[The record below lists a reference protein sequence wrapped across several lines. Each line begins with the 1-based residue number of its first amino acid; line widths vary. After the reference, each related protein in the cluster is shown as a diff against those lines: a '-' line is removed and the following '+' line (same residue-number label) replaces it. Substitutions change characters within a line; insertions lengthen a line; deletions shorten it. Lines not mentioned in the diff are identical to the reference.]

1 MYSYII
7 EYNGDNIQNQ
17 TEEKSMKKQ
26 ARRGYAWTLIVSA
39 LLVVFMLCMSS
50 GTVLAGSAEESGDG
64 AAPRLEIKYKN
75 FSYSDSTYVLF
86 AVNCENFSASEHPVK
101 MLFWEEPQI
110 TGGYLK
116 DTEKYEA
123 ESKGTNKIG
132 GVPHEIFYSD
142 GIAPKNLI
150 DRIYCR
156 AYTEIDGVT
165 YYSEPV
171 KYSPILFLR
180 NMALSPTQSE
190 VNVNIANAL
199 LNYAACAQIKFD
211 HQTDDLATDTHYY
224 IELENAVLDDGF
236 AYGLYKEN
244 EVLHLKAQIPE
255 GESFAKWL
263 DDEDNVL
270 GTEPEIDITLDRDM
284 TVRAVVSS
292 DPAYCDHDFGEWIEA
307 ADATCTEDGVVGHY
321 HCDLCEHDFDAD
333 HALISGPV
341 VIPALGHDLVH
352 VDAKPATCV
361 DGWTAY
367 DYCTRCDYTEGY
379 ELLPAID
386 PHSYEETVVEPA
398 GEARGYTHHVCSVC
412 GDEYNSDFDYSLYS
426 GVDFTTAG
434 KFAIPYN
441 FDSSVYTIE
450 ASVQLDPDYSQRAGV
465 ILGNYDGKNPGFN
478 LEIYTNGHPRLF
490 FMTDKDTKYDYV
502 FDTDIRGEDVVNI
515 AITLERGV
523 AKLYID
529 GQLAETKE
537 LADFAMPQIKRT
549 LVLGGDNRT
558 GNSQSFKGT
567 VYSASVFRD
576 IRTEEE
582 INADLILANA
592 DDPNC
597 CVSYNLLDAGSLIG
611 STELD
616 EILDYAQVTNAE
628 ELVYHAGH
636 GTRSIEVMNDIVLDR
651 TVYVIS
657 DVTLFSNSDVSIIRD
672 PDFFS
677 DMFVIGEN
685 SAGRNLI
692 LDGIICKLD
701 LGKPEAEGTLTIDG
715 NKENVTDDVFGSI
728 VYINNSGTLN
738 IHENAVLANNKKV
751 SNARSLGM
759 QQYYGSMVGGAAIV
773 NINGVVTMDGGVIRD
788 NETNFD
794 DPGAGDTTNELY
806 LQSCYGGAI
815 FNNSNFTMTG
825 GMITGNSGYY
835 GGAIANF
842 QECKILGGVF
852 DGNFTSHA
860 GGAIYVYNSEGR
872 VLTVGS
878 ENGDPDDVIFRN
890 NYTTVSSGGA
900 IYSGAKCYTLI
911 YGGCT
916 FDSNTTPGNGGA
928 VYLANCGEIGP
939 GAVFTNNH
947 AGTGGAVYIT
957 ASASDRRT
965 TKLTGVT
972 FDGNTAKYGA
982 AAAIVGGDTTVT
994 DCVAINNSVT
1004 VHGAAYYINR
1014 LSDNTGADV
1023 VMTGGRI
1030 ENNTSGG
1037 EAGALFAD
1045 LNCTVSISGTQMKDN
1060 SSVGNGGA
1068 ISLHGVKKLELTN
1081 VTFTGNSTSTTTPE
1095 EGAGV
1100 SGNGGALYASY
1111 RTVTD
1116 DTDPENPVTTRVA
1129 STVTAK
1135 DCTFE
1140 NNHSDGSGGALMA
1153 IDYDNATTVIKATGC
1168 TFTGNTANSH
1178 GGAAHISAT
1187 TAEFTDCG
1195 FSGNTSNAN
1204 GGAVY
1209 NNSRATLISNGCS
1222 FENNRSENTQYGG
1235 GAIYFT
1241 NSTGKFNDAVFKE
1254 NGSNVNG
1261 GAIAAYTTSTVELTD
1276 VTAEGNS
1283 ANANGGFLYAFN
1295 SAVTVKA
1302 SQGKRSVI
1310 GGADNGNTATG
1321 GGGIYCDTH
1330 ATLNISDTDLTYNA
1344 TKGSGGA
1351 LYFVEATGT
1360 VNNCVMSHNDSGIN
1374 GADSYGGAIL
1384 AGYGSNVTIT
1394 DSEISDNTAT
1404 AWAGGMYIRHKSET
1418 LGTTVTAI
1426 RTTFGNNSATA
1437 STAESGK
1444 GGAVLVREY
1453 CTFNADNCTF
1463 DGNSASGYGGAIY
1476 IDTNGTADVSDST
1489 FNGNSTGSGDG
1500 GAIYAN
1506 KNVILDITGTEFT
1519 GNTSSGTGGAVY
1531 ANTNATLTVDGSLF
1545 DGNTSVGIGGAYYSN
1560 SAAATM
1566 TDTDFTNNSTTG
1578 TSAWYGGAIYT
1589 NGTSRLT
1596 MTECEFR
1603 GNNNTHGT
1611 GGAICV
1617 RGTGSLELDGCL
1629 FEENYTAGVGGAVH
1643 VFGITATIK
1652 NTTFNNNRSNTTGG
1666 ALQIGKDENDNSSA
1680 TVTDCTFSGNNAV
1693 GGGAIYVKKGASADI
1708 TGTALT
1714 ANTAGSTGGGAVY
1727 TEAGTTLNISDSTL
1741 SKNTVPG
1748 SGGAIYAK
1756 ESAVCTIDNTVIT
1769 ENTAGYGGAM
1779 IIYGADVRLAGGEIS
1794 GNSGTSGQ
1802 GGAIYLRQGGNGE
1815 QGLLDAD
1822 GTIFGSNV
1830 CAGGSGGGAV
1840 YVNTNSHFTAENAT
1854 FDGNSAVGGG
1864 AVFVNSSTSS
1874 FEAVNCIFNEN
1885 TATGQGG
1892 AVYSNSSNTNFNGC
1906 TFTGN
1911 SGMGDGSYYAGA
1923 VYMNGT
1929 SVSVIDDCV
1938 FNDNHIEKYA
1948 GGAICARGTVSLTI
1962 NGSEFNG
1969 NRSKAAG
1976 GAIYIFE
1983 TANAVITD
1991 TEFNGNASTNNTG
2004 GAIQL
2009 GRSDNSD
2016 AATLTLNGCTF
2027 TSNSATNG
2035 GALALYGKVSLTAVD
2050 TDFISNSATNLGG
2063 AVYLY
2068 LDGTDA
2074 TFTNCRFEGNTST
2087 GNGGAIYHSCAT
2099 NMTWTNVTVK
2109 NNESG
2114 AKGDAVYVTNGSG
2127 KNTHFTINSA
2137 TFDQNGGDPINIGNT
2152 GAYVTVTAAGVTDVN
2167 NDPVDFSLLIIGT
2180 LTNVTYV

>member
-1 MYSYII
+1 
-7 EYNGDNIQNQ
+7 
-17 TEEKSMKKQ
+17 MKKQ
-26 ARRGYAWTLIVSA
+26 TMRRNAWILIVSA
-39 LLVVFMLCMSS
+39 LLAVFMLCMSS
-50 GTVLAGSAEESGDG
+50 GTVLAGSAEESGTD

-86 AVNCENFSASEHPVK
+86 AVNCENFSASENPVR
-101 MLFWEEPQI
+101 MLFWDEPQI
-110 TGGYLK
+110 TGGYIRG
-116 DTEKYEA
+116 TEKYETG
-123 ESKGTNKIG
+123 SRGTNRIN
-132 GVPHEIFYSD
+132 GVPHEIFYSN

-190 VNVNIANAL
+190 INVNIANAL

-211 HQTDDLATDTHYY
+211 HETSDLATDTHYY

-263 DDEDNVL
+263 DDEDNIL
-270 GTEPEIDITLDRDM
+270 GTDPEIDITLDRDM

-292 DPAYCDHDFGEWIEA
+292 DPAYCDHDYGEWIDA
-307 ADATCTEDGVVGHY
+307 SDATCTEDGVIGHY

-333 HALISGPV
+333 HVLISGPV
-341 VIPALGHDLVH
+341 IIPALGHDLVH
-352 VDAKPATCV
+352 VDAKPATCT

-379 ELLPAID
+379 QLLPATD
-386 PHSYEETVVEPA
+386 PHSYEETVIEPS

-412 GDEYNSDFDYSLYS
+412 GDEYNSDFDYSLYA
-426 GVDFTTAG
+426 GADFTTVG

-441 FDSSVYTIE
+441 FDSSVYTLE

-465 ILGNYDGKNPGFN
+465 ILGNYDGTNPGFN
-478 LEIYTNGHPRLF
+478 FEIYTNGHPRLF
-490 FMTDKDTKYDYV
+490 FMIDKNTKYDYV
-502 FDTDIRGEDVVNI
+502 FDADIRSENVVNM
-515 AITLERGV
+515 AITLESGV

-529 GQLAETKE
+529 GQLTETKE
-537 LADFAMPQIKRT
+537 LADFSIPQVKRT

-558 GNSQSFKGT
+558 GNSQSFKGV
-567 VYSASVFRD
+567 VYSASIFRD

-582 INADLILANA
+582 INADLILADA
-592 DDPNC
+592 VDPNC
-597 CVSYNLLDAGSLIG
+597 CVSYNIIDAGSLIG
-611 STELD
+611 NTELG

-628 ELVYHAGH
+628 ELEYHAGH
-636 GTRSIEVMNDIVLDR
+636 GTRNIEVMNDIVLDR

-657 DVTLFSNSDVSIIRD
+657 GIRLFSNSDVSIIRD
-672 PDFFS
+672 PDFYS

-692 LDGIICKLD
+692 LDGIICVLD
-701 LGKPEAEGTLTIDG
+701 LGKTDAEGILTIDG
-715 NKENVTDDVFGSI
+715 NKENVTGDVFGSI
-728 VYINNSGTLN
+728 IYINNSGTLN
-738 IHENAVLANNKKV
+738 IHDNAVLANNRKV

-759 QQYYGSMVGGAAIV
+759 QQYYGNMVGGAAIV

-860 GGAIYVYNSEGR
+860 GGAIYVYNAEGR
-872 VLTVGS
+872 MLTIGS
-878 ENGDPDDVIFRN
+878 ENGDPDDIIFRN

-900 IYSGAKCYTLI
+900 VYSGAKCYTII

-928 VYLANCGEIGP
+928 VYIGNYGEIGP
-939 GAVFTNNH
+939 GTVFTNNH

-957 ASASDRRT
+957 ANASDRRT

-982 AAAIVGGDTTVT
+982 AAAIIGGETTVT

-1004 VHGAAYYINR
+1004 VHGAAYYINH
-1014 LSDNTGADV
+1014 LSDNTGANV

-1045 LNCTVSISGTQMKDN
+1045 LNCTVKIDGTQMKDN

-1068 ISLHGVKKLELTN
+1068 ISLHGVKKLELAN

-1095 EGAGV
+1095 EGTGV
-1100 SGNGGALYASY
+1100 SGNGGAVYASY

-1116 DTDPENPVTTRVA
+1116 NTDPENPVTTRVA
-1129 STVTAK
+1129 SSVTVEN
-1135 DCTFE
+1135 CTFE

-1153 IDYDNATTVIKATGC
+1153 IDYDNVTTVVKATGC
-1168 TFTGNTANSH
+1168 TFADNTANSH

-1187 TAEFTDCG
+1187 TAEFINCD
-1195 FSGNTSNAN
+1195 FIGNTSNAN

-1209 NNSRATLISNGCS
+1209 NNGRATFISDGCS
-1222 FENNRSENTQYGG
+1222 FEGNRSENTQYGG
-1235 GAIYFT
+1235 GAIYLT
-1241 NSTGKFNDAVFKE
+1241 NSTGNFSSAEFTGNE
-1254 NGSNVNG
+1254 SNVNG

-1276 VTAEGNS
+1276 VTATGNT
-1283 ANANGGFLYAFN
+1283 ANANGGFLYAYN
-1295 SAVTVKA
+1295 STITVKA
-1302 SQGKRSVI
+1302 SEGGRNVI
-1310 GGADNGNTATG
+1310 GEIDNGNTASG
-1321 GGGIYCDTH
+1321 GGGFYCDTNSV
-1330 ATLNISDTDLTYNA
+1330 LNISDTDITYNM
-1344 TKGSGGA
+1344 TRGSGGA

-1404 AWAGGMYIRHKSET
+1404 AWAGGLYIRQKSET
-1418 LGTTVTAI
+1418 LGSAVTAI
-1426 RTTFGNNSATA
+1426 RTTFSNNSVTSQTA
-1437 STAESGK
+1437 SNAK

-1453 CTFNADNCTF
+1453 CTFTAESCLF
-1463 DGNSASGYGGAIY
+1463 DSNSSSGYGGAIY
-1476 IDTNGTADVSDST
+1476 IDSNGASDISDST
-1489 FNGNSTGSGDG
+1489 FSGNSTVSGDG

-1506 KNVILDITGTEFT
+1506 KNVSLDITGTGFID
-1519 GNTSSGTGGAVY
+1519 NTSAGTGGAVY
-1531 ANTNATLTVDGSLF
+1531 ANTNATLTIDDSLF

-1560 SAAATM
+1560 SATATV
-1566 TDTDFTNNSTTG
+1566 TGTDFTNNSTTG

-1589 NGTSRLT
+1589 NGTSQLT
-1596 MTECEFR
+1596 MTECELV

-1611 GGAICV
+1611 GGAICA
-1617 RGTGSLELDGCL
+1617 RGTGSLELDNCL
-1629 FEENYTAGVGGAVH
+1629 FEDNYSSGTGGAVH
-1643 VFGITATIK
+1643 VFGITATI
-1652 NTTFNNNRSNTTGG
+1652 TDTAFNNNRSTNSTGG

-1680 TVTDCTFSGNNAV
+1680 TVTGCTFSGNNAV
-1693 GGGAIYVKKGASADI
+1693 GGGAIYVRRYARADI
-1708 TGTALT
+1708 IDTTLTG
-1714 ANTAGSTGGGAVY
+1714 NTSGSTGGGAIFA
-1727 TEAGTTLNISDSTL
+1727 EANTMLNITDSVL
-1741 SKNTVPG
+1741 SGNSAPG

-1756 ESAVCTIDNTVIT
+1756 ESAVCVIENTEISN
-1769 ENTAGYGGAM
+1769 NTAGYGGAM
-1779 IIYGADVRLAGGEIS
+1779 IIYGADVSLIGGEVT
-1794 GNSGTSGQ
+1794 GNNGSSGT
-1802 GGAIYLRQGGNGE
+1802 GGAIYLRKGSNSE

-1822 GTIFGSNV
+1822 GTVFGSNV
-1830 CAGGSGGGAV
+1830 CTGGSG
-1840 YVNTNSHFTAENAT
+1840 
-1854 FDGNSAVGGG
+1854 
-1864 AVFVNSSTSS
+1864 
-1874 FEAVNCIFNEN
+1874 
-1885 TATGQGG
+1885 
-1892 AVYSNSSNTNFNGC
+1892 
-1906 TFTGN
+1906 
-1911 SGMGDGSYYAGA
+1911 
-1923 VYMNGT
+1923 
-1929 SVSVIDDCV
+1929 
-1938 FNDNHIEKYA
+1938 
-1948 GGAICARGTVSLTI
+1948 
-1962 NGSEFNG
+1962 
-1969 NRSKAAG
+1969 
-1976 GAIYIFE
+1976 
-1983 TANAVITD
+1983 
-1991 TEFNGNASTNNTG
+1991 
-2004 GAIQL
+2004 
-2009 GRSDNSD
+2009 
-2016 AATLTLNGCTF
+2016 
-2027 TSNSATNG
+2027 
-2035 GALALYGKVSLTAVD
+2035 
-2050 TDFISNSATNLGG
+2050 
-2063 AVYLY
+2063 
-2068 LDGTDA
+2068 
-2074 TFTNCRFEGNTST
+2074 
-2087 GNGGAIYHSCAT
+2087 
-2099 NMTWTNVTVK
+2099 
-2109 NNESG
+2109 
-2114 AKGDAVYVTNGSG
+2114 
-2127 KNTHFTINSA
+2127 
-2137 TFDQNGGDPINIGNT
+2137 
-2152 GAYVTVTAAGVTDVN
+2152 
-2167 NDPVDFSLLIIGT
+2167 
-2180 LTNVTYV
+2180 